1 MRSVMVTGAS
11 RGIGLEFVR
20 QHLADGW
27 QVYATC
33 RKAVGAE
40 QLKTLESNGRG
51 QIHIL
56 EMDVTDA
63 AQVKVVAERLKGK
76 PIDVLINNASTVEPI
91 FYGGR
96 GAYEGTD
103 DPDLRNYDFDA
114 WLEVLRT
121 NVLGPARVCGAF
133 VDNLTAG
140 ERPVAVNISS
150 TLASI
155 ASTWLAGRYAYRT
168 SKAALNML
176 TRSIGE
182 WYAKRGIILVSIS
195 PGWTRTEMGGPK
207 ATNSAEDSVK
217 GVRNVIAGLTM
228 AETGKFFNFNGQPM
242 PW

>member
-1 MRSVMVTGAS
+1 MVTGAG
-11 RGIGLEFVR
+11 RGIGLEFAR

-33 RKAVGAE
+33 RNAAGAE
-40 QLKTLESNGRG
+40 RLKTLESNASGRLD
-51 QIHIL
+51 IL

-63 AQVKVVAERLKGK
+63 AQVKAVAERLKGK
-76 PIDVLINNASTVEPI
+76 PIDVLINNAGVVESI
-91 FYGGR
+91 FYGS

-114 WLEVLRT
+114 WLELLRT

-133 VDNLTAG
+133 VDNLAAG

-155 ASTWLAGRYAYRT
+155 AGTWQAGRYAYRT

-182 WYAKRGIILVSIS
+182 WYAKHGIILVSIS

-207 ATNSAEDSVK
+207 ATNSVEDSVM

-228 AETGKFFNFNGQPM
+228 SETGRFFNFNGQTI

>member
-1 MRSVMVTGAS
+1 MRSALITGAS

-33 RKAVGAE
+33 HKAASAG
-40 QLKTLESNGRG
+40 QLNTIKSNGRG

-63 AQVKVVAERLKGK
+63 AQVKAVAEQLKGN
-76 PIDVLINNASTVEPI
+76 PLDVLINNAGTVEPI
-91 FYGGR
+91 FYGS
-96 GAYEGTD
+96 GAYEGND
-103 DPDLRNYDFDA
+103 GPDLRNYDFDA
-114 WLEVLRT
+114 WLELLKT

-133 VDNLTAG
+133 VDNLAAG

-155 ASTWLAGRYAYRT
+155 ASTWQAGRYGYRT

-207 ATNSAEDSVK
+207 ATNSVEDSVK
-217 GVRNVIAGLTM
+217 GVRDVIAGLTM
-228 AETGKFFNFNGQPM
+228 AQAGTFFNFNGQTI